1 MHGGWCIAVNK
12 FYFNTIQ
19 LSDNIGYAEA
29 WKDVNVQ
36 CNAIQGNE
44 MQFCDKRGSVEA
56 QKAVNV
62 QCNAVQFNIQ
72 CNCNGVTKEELLRLR
87 MQ

>member
-1 MHGGWCIAVNK
+1 MITQYYLILEQTDAWRVVYSSELFH
-12 FYFNTIQ
+12 FNAIQ

-29 WKDVNVQ
+29 WKDVKVQ

-44 MQFCDKRGSVEA
+44 MQFCDKGGSVGA
-56 QKAVNV
+56 QKAVNE

-72 CNCNGVTKEELLRLR
+72 CNRSL
-87 MQ
+87 